1 MIFEKLPKAEERS
14 KKTYS
19 ITFGIVFVLLYSGIL
34 QQIIYS
40 KFKLSYISEFIIT
53 FIIHSICAI
62 ILYKTLKY
70 TFRRDIKYFKKSTK
84 DYIKYGISTLI
95 VFGFVELVIQNII
108 IIFTGG
114 VSLNEADVKILPI
127 IYQLIFGVLI
137 DSFIE
142 ECMFRGLIRKL
153 ISNKYAYLIVSSVIF
168 GAMHVIYE
176 INNPKNLLFI
186 FVYSIAGFAL
196 AYNYEKTDNLVSP
209 IVMHSISNLFSI
221 ILSVI

>member
-1 MIFEKLPKAEERS
+1 MIFEKLPKTEERS

-19 ITFGIVFVLLYSGIL
+19 IIFGIIFVLLYSGIL
-34 QQIIYS
+34 QYS
-40 KFKLSYISEFIIT
+40 KLKLSYISEFMIN
-53 FIIHSICAI
+53 FIIHSICVI
-62 ILYKTLKY
+62 ILYKTLKF
-70 TFRRDIKYFKKSTK
+70 TFRRDIKYFKKSAK

-114 VSLNEADVKILPI
+114 VSLNEADVKTLPI

-137 DSFIE
+137 NSFIE

-153 ISNKYAYLIVSSVIF
+153 ISNKYVYLIVSSVTF
-168 GAMHVIYE
+168 GAMHVIYD
-176 INNPKNLLFI
+176 INDPKNLLFI

>member
-1 MIFEKLPKAEERS
+1 MIFEKLPKTEERS

-19 ITFGIVFVLLYSGIL
+19 IIFGIIFVLLYSGIL
-34 QQIIYS
+34 QYS
-40 KFKLSYISEFIIT
+40 KLKLSYISEFMIN
-53 FIIHSICAI
+53 FIIHSICVI
-62 ILYKTLKY
+62 ILYKNLKF
-70 TFRRDIKYFKKSTK
+70 TFKRDIKYLKKSAR

-95 VFGFVELVIQNII
+95 VFGFAELVIQNII
-108 IIFTGG
+108 MIFTGS
-114 VSLNEADVKILPI
+114 VSLNEADVKALPI

-137 DSFIE
+137 DPFIE

>member
-62 ILYKTLKY
+62 ILYKTLKF

-114 VSLNEADVKILPI
+114 VSLNEADVKTLPI
-127 IYQLIFGVLI
+127 I
-137 DSFIE
+137 
-142 ECMFRGLIRKL
+142 
-153 ISNKYAYLIVSSVIF
+153 
-168 GAMHVIYE
+168 
-176 INNPKNLLFI
+176 
-186 FVYSIAGFAL
+186 
-196 AYNYEKTDNLVSP
+196 
-209 IVMHSISNLFSI
+209 
-221 ILSVI
+221 

>member
-62 ILYKTLKY
+62 ILYKTLKF

-84 DYIKYGISTLI
+84 DYIKYGISTLF

-114 VSLNEADVKILPI
+114 VSLNEADVKTLPI